1 MIKGQPYSSWKYEQI
16 LKEQL
21 LISYLSK
28 GAISITDTNKMPI
41 NDRNV
46 LLTTL
51 RKIEEDKRKRLEEL
65 KKSRPPASS
74 NAPKSYKNRPKH

>member
-28 GAISITDTNKMPI
+28 GAISISDTNKLPI

-46 LLTTL
+46 LLVTL
-51 RKIEEDKRKRLEEL
+51 KKIEEDKRKRMEEL
-65 KKSRPPASS
+65 KNARPPASS
-74 NAPKSYKNRPKH
+74 NPPKVHKNRPKH